1 MTPRTF
7 AQRSSHSRFRSLIHA
22 PRERRCI
29 LDGFPSSERGVERD
43 RELRTRE
50 DAMMMTMKRAKKRL
64 RRLEKQRHL
73 SQSFS
78 LSRAATRSSFAKN
91 ASGTKGE
98 RRKLSPERA
107 RKDENDEPGLRER
120 PSSSRIG
127 HALARFLGV
136 HRRRRVA
143 CCALCSRSS
152 SRRAATASRRAQQR
166 AQMLLEAL
174 HVFFFDRERE
184 PHFLESEKEILEAS

>member
-1 MTPRTF
+1 
-7 AQRSSHSRFRSLIHA
+7 
-22 PRERRCI
+22 
-29 LDGFPSSERGVERD
+29 
-43 RELRTRE
+43 
-50 DAMMMTMKRAKKRL
+50 MTMKRAKKRL

-91 ASGTKGE
+91 ASGTKGK

-107 RKDENDEPGLRER
+107 RKDANDEPGLRER

-136 HRRRRVA
+136 HRRHQVA

-152 SRRAATASRRAQQR
+152 SRRAATASRRDQQR

-174 HVFFFDRERE
+174 HVFFLDRERE

>member
-1 MTPRTF
+1 
-7 AQRSSHSRFRSLIHA
+7 
-22 PRERRCI
+22 
-29 LDGFPSSERGVERD
+29 
-43 RELRTRE
+43 
-50 DAMMMTMKRAKKRL
+50 MTMKRAKKALASSR
-64 RRLEKQRHL
+64 KAKASVAIVFPL
-73 SQSFS
+73 S
-78 LSRAATRSSFAKN
+78 RSSFAKN

-174 HVFFFDRERE
+174 HVFFLDRERE

>member
-1 MTPRTF
+1 
-7 AQRSSHSRFRSLIHA
+7 
-22 PRERRCI
+22 
-29 LDGFPSSERGVERD
+29 
-43 RELRTRE
+43 
-50 DAMMMTMKRAKKRL
+50 MTMKRAKKRL

-91 ASGTKGE
+91 ASGTKGK

-107 RKDENDEPGLRER
+107 RKDANDEPGLRER

-136 HRRRRVA
+136 HRRRQVA

-152 SRRAATASRRAQQR
+152 SRRAATASRRDQQR

-174 HVFFFDRERE
+174 HVFFLDRERE
-184 PHFLESEKEILEAS
+184 AHFLESEKEILEAS